1 VSDSK
6 DTKRHLLVIGGGP
19 AGTQAATTAASK
31 GGRVTL
37 IEKEI
42 VGGAAHLWDCIPSK
56 TMAASALRHSS
67 VRNAAQLG
75 LLTEP
80 TRVDPLVL
88 SGRIKAITGDIN
100 RNWIELLDS
109 QSVEVIYGH
118 GRFVSDRE
126 VVVDTGSG
134 ERRIAFDRAM
144 ISTGSAPR
152 APDWAPV
159 DGVRVLTTRDCY
171 DLEEVPEHV
180 IVIGSGVTGVEFT
193 HIFESLGSKVS
204 LVVSRRQI
212 LPHRDAEVAAVL
224 EEDFLER
231 GVHLVIGARAEKIDV
246 SDEGVA
252 VFCDDGRMIRGS
264 HALLAVGS
272 VPLSDGIGLEEAG
285 VVTDRGFV
293 QVDEYQRTSAPHI
306 YAGGDVTGQMLLSS
320 VASMQGRKIARHA
333 LDLPVTPLDYS
344 KVAEAIFTEPE
355 IASVGLV
362 DVDAAARGRKVRTMK
377 VPFASN
383 ARSVLQH
390 FTRGFVKVTSDPATG
405 VVLGGTIVGHRA
417 SELIGV
423 LTLAVQAEVTVKTL
437 VEALMVHPSM
447 TEALSDAAE

>member
-1 VSDSK
+1 MSD
-6 DTKRHLLVIGGGP
+6 TRRHLLIIGGGP

-31 GGRVTL
+31 GARVTV

-56 TMAASALRHSS
+56 TMAASALRHTS
-67 VRNAAQLG
+67 VRNADQLG
-75 LLTEP
+75 LATDP
-80 TRVDPLVL
+80 TTVDIGVL
-88 SGRIKAITGDIN
+88 AARIKVITGDIN
-100 RNWIELLDS
+100 RNWLDLLAA
-109 QSVEVIYGH
+109 QSVDVIYGH
-118 GRFVSDRE
+118 GRFVSDHE
-126 VVVDTGSG
+126 VVVETESG
-134 ERRIAFDRAM
+134 QRSVPFDKAM

-152 APDWAPV
+152 VPEWAPV
-159 DGVRVLTTRDCY
+159 DGERVLTTRDCY
-171 DLEEVPEHV
+171 DMAEVPERIV
-180 IVIGSGVTGVEFT
+180 VIGSGVTGVEFT

-231 GVHLVIGARAEKIDV
+231 GVQLVIGARAEKIDV
-246 SDEGVA
+246 DVGGVS
-252 VFCDDGRMIRGS
+252 VFCDDGRVIHGT

-272 VPLSDGIGLEEAG
+272 LPLSDGLGLDAAG
-285 VVTDRGFV
+285 VASSNGYIE
-293 QVDEYQRTSAPHI
+293 VDEYQRTSTPHI
-306 YAGGDVTGQMLLSS
+306 YAAGDVTGQMPLSS

-362 DVDAAARGRKVRTMK
+362 DVESAAQGRKVRTMK

-390 FTRGFVKVTSDPATG
+390 FTRGFVKLTSDPATG

-417 SELIGV
+417 SELIGI
-423 LTLAVQAEVTVKTL
+423 LTLAVQAEVTVDQL
-437 VEALMVHPSM
+437 VETLMVHPSM
-447 TEALSDAAE
+447 TEAISDAAE